1 VTVLAAI
8 RPDDWGLPLLLHVLG
23 ASMLVGGLAAAVLAQ
38 FLGWKRQEHGGAA
51 IFSRLSFRA
60 LLLAAL
66 PGWIVMR
73 IGAEWIYRK
82 EGWDEVEEAPT
93 WLDVGFITTDMGA
106 IVFLLAL
113 VLTGFAARRASTLLG
128 RVATVL
134 TTILLVAYGI
144 AVWAMT
150 GKPT

>member
-1 VTVLAAI
+1 
-8 RPDDWGLPLLLHVLG
+8 
-23 ASMLVGGLAAAVLAQ
+23 
-38 FLGWKRQEHGGAA
+38 
-51 IFSRLSFRA
+51 
-60 LLLAAL
+60 
-66 PGWIVMR
+66 
-73 IGAEWIYRK
+73 
-82 EGWDEVEEAPT
+82 
-93 WLDVGFITTDMGA
+93 VGFITTDMGA